1 MDKKEAL
8 EIVKDDGFALETLSE
23 EFKKDRDVVLEAIKT
38 SGMGGLQHADK
49 SFYTDRDLI
58 LTAVMKDGRC
68 LNRADENLKKDK
80 EIVLAACKNAGDALA
95 DAHDTLK
102 KDKEIVLVAVKN
114 SGWALQHADE
124 NLKKDRDIVIEAVK
138 QNGTAIE
145 YAHSDFK
152 KDKEIA
158 LMAIKDDGIA
168 LEYLDE
174 SFKNDRE
181 IVLKAVSTE
190 GFQSALQH
198 AAENFKKDKEIVKAA
213 VASNY
218 EAFDHADKSLY
229 EDKEFIKSL
238 MTNEKGSNVLT
249 SLSKSKAR
257 LAEDKEIINLA
268 LENSDHGLTGGGWW
282 QDRSLEWIKTNQDVV
297 EKFVKKKLANLV
309 SDKPDLEL
317 KKFNKENYIHQS
329 AVLIS
334 KTLDIFG
341 IKKIDPKKIVE
352 DFNKTKND
360 ETMYINDTAFTT
372 NLTISS
378 LCLGHN
384 VLTKSVIKSF
394 AVHFNVLSVFGE
406 DENHFLNHYSPD
418 FKIALDFVEEIL
430 DDPGSS
436 YNNKEENI

>member
-1 MDKKEAL
+1 MEPPDIRTQRTCHTATGSSITTKRHSH
-8 EIVKDDGFALETLSE
+8 GFSAILLLSVHNY
-23 EFKKDRDVVLEAIKT
+23 KLRAQIKMPMAT
-38 SGMGGLQHADK
+38 VH
-49 SFYTDRDLI
+49 
-58 LTAVMKDGRC
+58 
-68 LNRADENLKKDK
+68 
-80 EIVLAACKNAGDALA
+80 
-95 DAHDTLK
+95 
-102 KDKEIVLVAVKN
+102 
-114 SGWALQHADE
+114 
-124 NLKKDRDIVIEAVK
+124 
-138 QNGTAIE
+138 
-145 YAHSDFK
+145 
-152 KDKEIA
+152 KEIA

-174 SFKNDRE
+174 SFKMDRDF
-181 IVLKAVSTE
+181 VLKAVSTN
-190 GFQSALQH
+190 GMKSALQY
-198 AAENFKKDKEIVKAA
+198 ATENFKKDKEIVKAA
-213 VASNY
+213 VAANY
-218 EAFDHADKSLY
+218 EAFDHADKKLF

-238 MTNEKGSNVLT
+238 MMNEKGSNVLT

-268 LENSDHGLTGGGWW
+268 FENSDSFGLTGGGWW

-352 DFNKTKND
+352 NFNKTKND
-360 ETMYINDTAFTT
+360 ETMYINDTVFTT

-378 LCLGHN
+378 LCLSHN
-384 VLTKSVIKSF
+384 ILTKSVVKSF

-406 DENHFLNHYSPD
+406 DDNYFLNHYSPD
-418 FKIALDFVEEIL
+418 FKMALDFVEEIL

-436 YNNKEENI
+436 YNQNN